1 MTIGKPFQKGR
12 SGNPGGRPKVVAEV
26 KELARAHTR
35 EAIETLVSIMSNPK
49 AAPAARVSAANALLD
64 RGYGKPPQH
73 ITGEG
78 GPSFVVRLPDVAP
91 NAQAWLETVKPML
104 TSTPVSPTLAHDDS
118 EPDKAN
124 YLNVLDDDITS

>member
-49 AAPAARVSAANALLD
+49 AAPAARVSAANALLG

-78 GPSFVVRLPDVAP
+78 GPSFVVRLPEPAK
-91 NAQAWLETVKPML
+91 NAEEWLATVNK
-104 TSTPVSPTLAHDDS
+104 PTLISQPLADDGRAS
-118 EPDKAN
+118 DNP
-124 YLNVLDDDITS
+124 LDTKDNGYDSTS

>member
-26 KELARAHTR
+26 KELARAHTL

-124 YLNVLDDDITS
+124 DINVLGDDITS